1 MLIQF
6 GLENDAEKTKLLSVR
21 SLSYEIFYEKPMK
34 NKTRKHSNRMR
45 TARMPTV
52 LVLVAATRS
61 ALLVGGGGESIPG
74 PRSWGGVETWA
85 THP

>member
-1 MLIQF
+1 MLIHF

-61 ALLVGGGGESIPG
+61 ALVAGGSIPG
-74 PRSWGGVETWA
+74 PRSGGGVGTWA